1 MSQDQNKHWTLT
13 LTNDLKD
20 VPQLA
25 VFVEEIC
32 EALSFDDMTTMQ
44 MNLAIEEA
52 VVNVMDY
59 AYPEGVE
66 GYVEVEVWAD
76 EQWLTFVITDSGKPF
91 DPTTKGDVDVT
102 LSAEERQIGGLGIYL
117 VRQMMD
123 SIGYEYKDGHN
134 VLTLK
139 KKVKE

>member
-76 EQWLTFVITDSGKPF
+76 EQTFVITDSGKPF